1 MKILAFLCLVVALG
15 RAGPARAVDAPRELA
30 GLRLGDTVEAS
41 GAKLLLAGG
50 QRESLRSG
58 LSMVPVAPVAGF
70 RSGYVDV
77 GDCVQPGRIV
87 RVKMHYADDSLAFFN
102 KILAAL
108 TKRYGEP
115 AQWRG
120 NAFGTLRTWK
130 WSLKAGD
137 GSPVS
142 LILMHYAGDDGSFT
156 QGNSIRL
163 AAPDLVRREQQCQ
176 SAKLEAAAKEDAAR
190 TAAPGQTLG
199 LDWFLPH

>member
-1 MKILAFLCLVVALG
+1 MKRLALACLVLILG
-15 RAGPARAVDAPRELA
+15 WSTPARAVDAPRVLA
-30 GLRLGDTVEAS
+30 GIRLGDTVEEA
-41 GAKLLLAGG
+41 GAKLESGHSG
-50 QRESLRSG
+50 REGSRSG
-58 LSMVPVAPVAGF
+58 LSMVPLAPVAGF

-77 GDCVQPGRIV
+77 GECAKPGHIV
-87 RVKMHYADDSLAFFN
+87 RVKMHYADDSLEFFD

-130 WSLKAGD
+130 WSLKAAD

-156 QGNSIRL
+156 QGNSIRI
-163 AAPDLVRREQQCQ
+163 ADPDRVRQEQQCQ
-176 SAKLEAAAKEDAAR
+176 AAKVAATARASVERAAASS
-190 TAAPGQTLG
+190 QTLG